1 MHVSLETQLLS
12 LAGAVL
18 ILVGY
23 VGHQAKWL
31 DARRPFYNAVNVLG
45 AAILAYIAL
54 RPLQVGFAIMEVTW
68 TVTSVLALIGA
79 VRNNGNGRDRAR

>member
-1 MHVSLETQLLS
+1 MYVSLQSQLLS

-23 VGHQAKWL
+23 LGHQMKWL
-31 DARRPFYNAVNVLG
+31 DARRPFYNVVNTLG
-45 AAILAYIAL
+45 AAILAYIAF

-68 TVTSVLALIGA
+68 TVTSVAALVAAIRSNGTG
-79 VRNNGNGRDRAR
+79 RNQIN

>member
-1 MHVSLETQLLS
+1 MHVALETQLLS
-12 LAGAVL
+12 LAGALL

-23 VGHQAKWL
+23 IGHQMKWL
-31 DARRPFYNAVNVLG
+31 DARRPFYNVVNIAG

-68 TVTSVLALIGA
+68 TVTSVVALVA
-79 VRNNGNGRDRAR
+79 ALRANGRDRADDS